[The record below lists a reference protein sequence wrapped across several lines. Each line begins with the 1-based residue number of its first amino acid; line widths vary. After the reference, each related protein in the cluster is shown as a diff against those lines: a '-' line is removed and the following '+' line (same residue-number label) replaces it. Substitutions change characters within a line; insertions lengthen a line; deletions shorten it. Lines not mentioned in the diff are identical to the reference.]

1 MTRPL
6 RLLALLITLLAAPL
20 GVAAEELSAS
30 PSPRALAAIQLLKSD
45 DLYQKQMGFLR
56 LEALREAATVDAISA
71 YLTDREPEVRAYSL
85 RALAAVQGAGSVPVL
100 LRALS
105 DKHPRVRRAAVLGLE
120 PLVATNNE
128 ILPALIKQLKDRH
141 PHVRMAVI
149 DVLSRQD
156 VARAKEAILLRR
168 RREHD
173 RDVKR
178 VLKLAVERLGK

>member
-1 MTRPL
+1 MTRFS
-6 RLLALLITLLAAPL
+6 RLLAFLVALLAAPL

-30 PSPRALAAIQLLKSD
+30 PSPRALEAMQLLKSS
-45 DLYQKQMGFLR
+45 DLYQQQMGFLR
-56 LEALREAATVDAISA
+56 LEALREPATINTIST
-71 YLTDREPEVRAYSL
+71 YVTDRDPEVRAYSL

-120 PLVATNNE
+120 PLVETNNE
-128 ILPALIKQLKDRH
+128 ILPALIKMLKDRH
-141 PHVRMAVI
+141 PRVRMAVI